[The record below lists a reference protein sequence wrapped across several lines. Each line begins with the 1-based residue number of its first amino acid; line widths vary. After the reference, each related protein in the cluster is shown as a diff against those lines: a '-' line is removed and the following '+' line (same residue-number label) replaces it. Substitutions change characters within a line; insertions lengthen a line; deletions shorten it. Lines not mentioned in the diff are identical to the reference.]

1 MASIKLQGD
10 TSGELTISAPAVA
23 GTNTLTLPAST
34 GTVLTDTAPK
44 AGNILQVVIAEDST
58 ILTLAT
64 STYTDT
70 GLSASITPTA
80 TSSKILVMW
89 NVQCDHGSSNSGFGT
104 KLLRDAT
111 AIYTS
116 ASTYAVYATTAG
128 DRSMSSFNYI
138 DSPSSV
144 ATITYKVQV
153 ASDAGFTININD
165 ANNQSQIVLMEIAG

>member
-1 MASIKLQGD
+1 MASIIVAGD
-10 TSGELTISAPAVA
+10 TSGTITISAPAVA

-44 AGNILQVVIAEDST
+44 VGNVLQVVIAEDST
-58 ILTLAT
+58 ILALAT

-89 NVQCDHGSSNSGFGT
+89 NVQCDHASSNSGFGT

-153 ASDAGFTININD
+153 ASDAGFAIDIND
-165 ANNQSQIVLMEIAG
+165 GNNQSQIVLMEIAG

>member
-1 MASIKLQGD
+1 MATLINADTSDGLKLTSD
-10 TSGELTISAPAVA
+10 TSGEIEFQSAGVTKATINSSGLTSP
-23 GTNTLTLPAST
+23 GH
-34 GTVLTDTAPK
+34 
-44 AGNILQVVIAEDST
+44 ILQVVIAEDST
-58 ILTLAT
+58 ILALAT

-89 NVQCDHGSSNSGFGT
+89 NVQCDHASSNSGFGT

-116 ASTYAVYATTAG
+116 TNTYAVYSSTAG
-128 DRSMSSFNYI
+128 ARSMSSFNYI

-153 ASDAGFTININD
+153 ASDAGFAIDIND
-165 ANNQSQIVLMEIAG
+165 GNNQSQIVLMEIAG

>member
-1 MASIKLQGD
+1 MSALVIAGD
-10 TSGELTISAPAVA
+10 TSGTITIEAPAVA

-44 AGNILQVVIAEDST
+44 VGNVLQVVIAEDST
-58 ILTLAT
+58 ILALAT

-89 NVQCDHGSSNSGFGT
+89 NVQCDHASSNSGFGT

-116 ASTYAVYATTAG
+116 ANTYAVYSSNS
-128 DRSMSSFNYI
+128 RS
-138 DSPSSV
+138 
-144 ATITYKVQV
+144 
-153 ASDAGFTININD
+153 
-165 ANNQSQIVLMEIAG
+165 

>member
-1 MASIKLQGD
+1 
-10 TSGELTISAPAVA
+10 
-23 GTNTLTLPAST
+23 
-34 GTVLTDTAPK
+34 
-44 AGNILQVVIAEDST
+44 
-58 ILTLAT
+58 
-64 STYTDT
+64 
-70 GLSASITPTA
+70 
-80 TSSKILVMW
+80 MW

>member
-1 MASIKLQGD
+1 MATLINADTSDGLKLTSD
-10 TSGELTISAPAVA
+10 TSGEIEFQSAGVTKATINSSGLTSP
-23 GTNTLTLPAST
+23 GH
-34 GTVLTDTAPK
+34 
-44 AGNILQVVIAEDST
+44 ILQVVIAEDST
-58 ILTLAT
+58 ILALAT

-89 NVQCDHGSSNSGFGT
+89 NVQCDHASTNSGFGT

-116 ASTYAVYATTAG
+116 TNTYAVYSSTAG
-128 DRSMSSFNYI
+128 ARSMSSFNYI

-153 ASDAGFTININD
+153 ASDAGFAIDIND
-165 ANNQSQIVLMEIAG
+165 GNNQSQIVLMEIAG